1 MKKPAA
7 DTHIVPMPDAVPT
20 LSRAV
25 RKSRRAPVSLRPM
38 DPVISGLEAALHEAV
53 ETLIQEETQR
63 MSRRV
68 YARLP
73 GTIAR
78 LLAVSKG

>member
-1 MKKPAA
+1 MKKSHA
-7 DTHIVPMPDAVPT
+7 DTSILPIPDAVPT
-20 LSRAV
+20 LKRAV
-25 RKSRRAPVSLRPM
+25 RKSRRAPGALRPM
-38 DPVISGLEAALHEAV
+38 DPAISGLEAALHDALEA
-53 ETLIQEETQR
+53 LIQEETQR

>member
-1 MKKPAA
+1 
-7 DTHIVPMPDAVPT
+7 
-20 LSRAV
+20 
-25 RKSRRAPVSLRPM
+25 
-38 DPVISGLEAALHEAV
+38 LEAALQDALEA
-53 ETLIQEETQR
+53 LIQEETQR

-78 LLAVSKG
+78 LLAGSKA

>member
-1 MKKPAA
+1 MKKSSVDAS
-7 DTHIVPMPDAVPT
+7 ILPMSDAVPT
-20 LSRAV
+20 LNRAV
-25 RKSRRAPVSLRPM
+25 RKSRRAPVALRPM
-38 DPVISGLEAALHEAV
+38 DPAISGLEAALHDALEA
-53 ETLIQEETQR
+53 LIQEETQR

>member
-1 MKKPAA
+1 MKKPAT
-7 DTHIVPMPDAVPT
+7 DTSILPMPDAVPT

-25 RKSRRAPVSLRPM
+25 RKSRRAPVALRPM
-38 DPVISGLEAALHEAV
+38 DPAISGLEAALHHAV

>member
-1 MKKPAA
+1 MKKLSA
-7 DTHIVPMPDAVPT
+7 AVPT
-20 LSRAV
+20 LNRAV
-25 RKSRRAPVSLRPM
+25 RKSRRAPVALRPI
-38 DPVISGLEAALHEAV
+38 DPAFSSLEAALHAAV

-68 YARLP
+68 HARLP

>member
-1 MKKPAA
+1 MKKPSVEPLIPPA
-7 DTHIVPMPDAVPT
+7 PGAVPT
-20 LSRAV
+20 LNRAV
-25 RKSRRAPVSLRPM
+25 RKTRRPTVALRPM
-38 DPVISGLEAALHEAV
+38 DPAVSGLEAALHAAV
-53 ETLIQEETQR
+53 ENLIQEETQR

-68 YARLP
+68 HARLP

>member
-1 MKKPAA
+1 MKKPSVEPLISPA
-7 DTHIVPMPDAVPT
+7 PGAVPT
-20 LSRAV
+20 LNRAV
-25 RKSRRAPVSLRPM
+25 RKTRRPPVALRPM
-38 DPVISGLEAALHEAV
+38 DPAVSGLEAALHAAV
-53 ETLIQEETQR
+53 ENLIKEETQR

-68 YARLP
+68 HARLP

>member
-1 MKKPAA
+1 MKKPAVEPLIPPA
-7 DTHIVPMPDAVPT
+7 PDAVPT
-20 LSRAV
+20 LNRAV
-25 RKSRRAPVSLRPM
+25 RKTRRAPVALRPK
-38 DPVISGLEAALHEAV
+38 DPAVSGLEAALCAAE
-53 ETLIQEETQR
+53 EDLIQDEAQR

-68 YARLP
+68 HARLP

>member
-1 MKKPAA
+1 
-7 DTHIVPMPDAVPT
+7 
-20 LSRAV
+20 
-25 RKSRRAPVSLRPM
+25 M
-38 DPVISGLEAALHEAV
+38 DPAISGLEAALHQAV

>member
-1 MKKPAA
+1 MNESPA
-7 DTHIVPMPDAVPT
+7 DPHPLPTPRAVPT
-20 LSRAV
+20 LNRAV
-25 RKSRRAPVSLRPM
+25 RKSRRAPVALRPIG
-38 DPVISGLEAALHEAV
+38 PATTGLEAAIHQAV